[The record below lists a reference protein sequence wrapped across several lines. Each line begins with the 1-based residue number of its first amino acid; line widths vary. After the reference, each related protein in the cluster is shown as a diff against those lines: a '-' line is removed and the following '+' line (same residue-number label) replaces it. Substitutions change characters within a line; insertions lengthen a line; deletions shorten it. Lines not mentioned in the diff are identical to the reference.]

1 MLLAFTVTAFGV
13 LVAVT
18 IKQAQ
23 TFTWVMQLVVFPM
36 FFLSGALYPVAGLP
50 AWLEVLNRINPLT
63 YAVDPMRHLVFSHL
77 DVSETARR
85 TLDPGVTWFG
95 WQLPPLFEVGMVLL
109 LGLAMLGA
117 RDLAVL
123 ADGVNGGA
131 TPPFDHPSVVRET
144 RTVASVRPAGAVA
157 PANEEAAR
165 AWDTVLYERWKRNRD
180 VFVGALEG
188 MTEEI
193 FDRFPPPAGGRCL
206 DIGCGFGDTT
216 QRLAELAGPDG
227 FALGTDSSPHFI
239 EDARREAAEAGCE
252 NVAFEVADAQTAE
265 WDPAYDYAFS
275 RMGTQFFAMPVA
287 AMRAIR
293 GALVP
298 GGTLR
303 KVCWRRKSDSPIWA
317 ETEQVVQ
324 RFLSRPEVYDADTC
338 GPGPFS
344 LGNPETTRGIL
355 EAAGFAD
362 IELHRSDFD
371 YYLGRDMDE
380 ALEAMLAIG
389 PGAELIRLNGEYG
402 ERRRPEITEAL
413 ADRYAAWQR
422 PDGSVVG
429 GASVWVVT
437 ATNPGPVA

>member
-1 MLLAFTVTAFGV
+1 MQGLL
-13 LVAVT
+13 
-18 IKQAQ
+18 
-23 TFTWVMQLVVFPM
+23 
-36 FFLSGALYPVAGLP
+36 SC
-50 AWLEVLNRINPLT
+50 
-63 YAVDPMRHLVFSHL
+63 
-77 DVSETARR
+77 ARSR
-85 TLDPGVTWFG
+85 
-95 WQLPPLFEVGMVLL
+95 
-109 LGLAMLGA
+109 GLAIWA
-117 RDLAVL
+117 RDI
-123 ADGVNGGA
+123 
-131 TPPFDHPSVVRET
+131 DHPSVVRET
-144 RTVASVRPAGAVA
+144 RTVAFVRPAGAVA

-188 MTEEI
+188 MTEEL

-265 WDPAYDYAFS
+265 WDPVYDYAFS

-303 KVCWRRKSDSPIWA
+303 KVCWRRKSESPIWA

-324 RFLSRPEVYDADTC
+324 RFLSRPEAYDADTC

-402 ERRRPEITEAL
+402 ERRRPEITAAL

-429 GASVWVVT
+429 GASVWIVT